1 MQNTLNDSN
10 ALALQCICNC
20 YTHIYT
26 FFQKSITQSTD
37 LFPGGSGE
45 YLIFDKYHQGKCHIY
60 TTTSFKVNI
69 ITDGERRAYIYIYIY
84 IYGQ

>member
-20 YTHIYT
+20 DTHIYT

-37 LFPGGSGE
+37 LFPGGSGNT
-45 YLIFDKYHQGKCHIY
+45 LFSTN
-60 TTTSFKVNI
+60 TTRASATYIPK
-69 ITDGERRAYIYIYIY
+69 RRSKSI
-84 IYGQ
+84 